1 MNSEAFRRMVQYK
14 LQCGCECKE
23 SKMFD
28 RERRRH
34 DHTVA
39 LR

>member
-1 MNSEAFRRMVQYK
+1 MNDEAFRRMVQYK
-14 LQCGCECKE
+14 LQCGCGYKE

-28 RERRRH
+28 KKRESH